1 MTSNSSTN
9 YLLIPIIIPIIFS
22 KSGQK
27 FKIILSNLISPAP
40 LLQSFYI
47 SYKPIIAG
55 FIFLNNLS
63 IHPLTHLS

>member
-47 SYKPIIAG
+47 SYILIAG